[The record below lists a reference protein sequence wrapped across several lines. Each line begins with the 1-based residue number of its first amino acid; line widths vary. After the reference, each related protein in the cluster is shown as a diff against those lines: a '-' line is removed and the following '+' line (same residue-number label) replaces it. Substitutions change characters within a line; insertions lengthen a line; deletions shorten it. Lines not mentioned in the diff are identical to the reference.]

1 MILLDTM
8 VLSELRKA
16 RPNAGVV
23 TYLKAQAPDTVFL
36 SAMTIGEIEAGIE
49 KQRIAAPEFAEELSQ
64 WLALTELQFSQCI
77 LPVTPAIAKLWGRLC
92 VQTGNKGIDNLIAAT
107 ALVHNLLVVTRNVK
121 DFEVVGVRVFDPYGE
136 VEKAAA
142 MPDGGVENL
151 ATWLREDRER

>member
-23 TYLKAQAPDTVFL
+23 AYLKVQALDTIYI

-49 KQRIAAPEFAEELSQ
+49 KQRKASPRAPLFAEELSQ
-64 WLALTELQFSQCI
+64 WLILMEMQFAPFI

-107 ALVHNLLVVTRNVK
+107 ALVHNLMVVTRNVK
-121 DFEVVGVRVFDPYGE
+121 DFAVVGVRVFDPF
-136 VEKAAA
+136 
-142 MPDGGVENL
+142 
-151 ATWLREDRER
+151 

>member
-16 RPNAGVV
+16 RPNVGVIS
-23 TYLKAQAPDTVFL
+23 YLKAQIPETVFL

-49 KQRIAAPEFAEELSQ
+49 KQRSITPEFAEDLSQ
-64 WLALTELQFSQCI
+64 WLALTELQFAQSI
-77 LPVTPAIAKLWGRLC
+77 LPVSPAIAKLWGRLC

-121 DFEVVGVRVFDPYGE
+121 DFEVVGARVLDPYGR
-136 VEKAAA
+136 
-142 MPDGGVENL
+142 PG
-151 ATWLREDRER
+151 

>member
-1 MILLDTM
+1 MMLLDTM

-23 TYLKAQAPDTVFL
+23 TYLKEQAADAVFL

-49 KQRIAAPEFAEELSQ
+49 KQKIIEPVFALELSQ
-64 WLALTELQFSQCI
+64 WLALMELQFAASI

-107 ALVHNLLVVTRNVK
+107 ALAHNLLVVTRNVR
-121 DFEVVGVRVFDPYGE
+121 DFEGLGVRVFNPF
-136 VEKAAA
+136 VA
-142 MPDGGVENL
+142 V
-151 ATWLREDRER
+151 

>member
-16 RPNAGVV
+16 RPNASVV
-23 TYLKAQAPDTVFL
+23 TYLKAQAPETVFL

-49 KQRIAAPEFAEELSQ
+49 KQRKAAPEAPEFAEELSQ
-64 WLALTELQFSQCI
+64 WLTLMELQFAPSI

-107 ALVHNLLVVTRNVK
+107 ALVHNLLMVTRNVK
-121 DFEVVGVRVFDPYGE
+121 DFEVVGVRVVNPFEG
-136 VEKAAA
+136 A
-142 MPDGGVENL
+142 
-151 ATWLREDRER
+151 